1 MYWSGP
7 VCSMCASRPL
17 PDYCLS
23 EGDGVA
29 RMARLGLLTI
39 MLALVVL
46 VMSAGIAGASHT
58 RWGIPDGKLGY
69 LFNPPNHYGEDVKQS
84 PGTVIRALHSGC
96 VYRVK
101 DHDRVR
107 GYHQEITVRY
117 NAKGSMGRRWVLYG
131 HVKEGSMRNKGT
143 CFKRGAILARIGTR
157 SDANGTPP
165 HAHVQ
170 VWKREYAARYY
181 SNDAAINP
189 APVRRKYGEL

>member
-1 MYWSGP
+1 
-7 VCSMCASRPL
+7 VASVTRK
-17 PDYCLS
+17 
-23 EGDGVA
+23 
-29 RMARLGLLTI
+29 GLLAI

-58 RWGIPDGKLGY
+58 KWGVPNGRLGY
-69 LFNPPNHYGEDVKQS
+69 GFNPPNHYGEDVKQS

-96 VYRVK
+96 VYRVR
-101 DHDRVR
+101 DHNSVS

-131 HVKEGSMRNKGT
+131 HVKEGSMRRNGS
-143 CFKRGAILARIGTR
+143 CFRRGDILARIGTKYDG
-157 SDANGTPP
+157 SGIP

-181 SNDAAINP
+181 NNGAAVNP
-189 APVRRKYGEL
+189 APVRKKYTEL